1 MSYVKAILDADTLVE
16 RIRAGQETKVA
27 DTEQT
32 MGLMERRPKD
42 VARLDSIVES
52 SAGDLFRSD
61 YLALKAMEE
70 RIQNAKDTGFADE
83 GTGPSTVEL
92 DSGSTETSRPRRSP
106 KYSVAKGYPVE
117 QSKIESIIAE
127 EARLRNIDPD
137 VAIRLAQ
144 HEGINSYQSQV
155 PREGKGSLNG
165 LEASF
170 GPFQLF
176 IGGGLGNQYEK
187 LTGREL
193 VNDNTEEGIRQQT
206 RFALDQ
212 AAKNGWGAWYGRK
225 PAGIG
230 VRDGLENAKPIGNW
244 RD

>member
-1 MSYVKAILDADTLVE
+1 MSYVKALLELDNFANRLV
-16 RIRAGQETKVA
+16 K
-27 DTEQT
+27 TEEPVIKTEGSGFIQKPFD
-32 MGLMERRPKD
+32 LEVPEVEAPKTPF
-42 VARLDSIVES
+42 SYE
-52 SAGDLFRSD
+52 
-61 YLALKAMEE
+61 YLNLKALEE
-70 RIQNAKDTGFADE
+70 RIQNAKDTDFADE

-117 QSKIESIIAE
+117 QSKIEAIIAE

-144 HEGINSYQSQV
+144 HEGISSYQSQV

-187 LTGREL
+187 LTGRDL